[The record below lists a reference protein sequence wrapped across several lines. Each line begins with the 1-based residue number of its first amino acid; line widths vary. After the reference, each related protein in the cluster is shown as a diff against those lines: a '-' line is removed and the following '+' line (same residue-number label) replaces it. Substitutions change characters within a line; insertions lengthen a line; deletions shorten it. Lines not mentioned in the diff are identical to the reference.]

1 MSLYSHFFKTLLDK
15 IFALII
21 LLGLGWLYIIT
32 ALFLSVSLKGN
43 PFFVQARPG
52 LKGVPFNLIKF
63 RTMNNDTDK
72 SGNLLPDHVRVT
84 GIGKLIRALSLDE
97 LPQMLNILKGDMSFV
112 GPRPLLMEYLPL
124 YSKAESRRHDVRP
137 GITGWAQVNGRNK
150 LKWKQKF
157 ELDLYYVDNQSFFL
171 DVKIALMTV
180 KKVLQREG
188 VNASSQVTMEKF
200 NGSN

>member
-1 MSLYSHFFKTLLDK
+1 MPLYSHFLKTLLDK

-21 LLGLGWLYIIT
+21 LLGLGWLYIFT
-32 ALFLSVSLKGN
+32 ALLLSMSLKGN

-124 YSKAESRRHDVRP
+124 YSKTESRRHDVRP